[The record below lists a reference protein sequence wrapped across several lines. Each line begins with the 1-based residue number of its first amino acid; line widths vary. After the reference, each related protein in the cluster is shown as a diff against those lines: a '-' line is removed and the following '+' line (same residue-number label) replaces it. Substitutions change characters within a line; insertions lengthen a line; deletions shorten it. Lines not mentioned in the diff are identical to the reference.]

1 MSKKLIE
8 VACFGNQGRS
18 PIAELALKNLVANG
32 INGQYQDLADEYEVI
47 SSGVG
52 VDDIK
57 KGNIPTNAQ
66 VRYVKQALD
75 RGDVYTAK
83 GEAEHVKDAIE
94 KGDVKVI
101 DSFYNKAVERFGA
114 EEKKFRK
121 EVLPHLG
128 LEGKLKEIQ
137 EQTTPNK
144 KVVVFFAMDQRG
156 LDAARKK
163 YADAGIPEPQIMAV
177 LGPYVGSPEVTN
189 TFGNS
194 KAVYKQG
201 ASQIMKDAE
210 FALDRVVN
218 ETYKKAV

>member
-18 PIAELALKNLVANG
+18 PIAELALKNLLANG
-32 INGQYQDLADEYEVI
+32 INGQYQGLSDEYEII

-57 KGNIPTNAQ
+57 TGNIPTSVQ
-66 VRYVKQALD
+66 VKYVKQALD
-75 RGDVYTAK
+75 RGDIYTSEL
-83 GEAEHVKDAIE
+83 EAEHVKKAIE
-94 KGDVKVI
+94 KGDARAI
-101 DSFYNKAVERFGA
+101 DICYNKAVDRFGS

-121 EVLPHLG
+121 EVLPNLG
-128 LEGKLKEIQ
+128 LEGKLKETQ

-144 KVVVFFAMDQRG
+144 NVVAFFAMDQRG

-163 YADAGIPEPQIMAV
+163 YADALIPEPQIMAV